1 MINLLS
7 SNILHLIVLLFV
19 LISCQNKNEKIN
31 EIKLT
36 VNYIGEIE
44 GGEVRLQKVS
54 SAYSIELYKSENF
67 NNNKIVFDISLL
79 ESTLFR
85 LDILGKESI
94 DLILNNTDV
103 NVNIDNSSSEFK
115 YTIEGSFDTDVLKNI
130 GKIISNYKYG
140 IRQINQKFIKS
151 SQEKNYKVLN
161 ELRYD
166 ANILKI
172 DFEKY
177 LKKYLR
183 TVNNSLAV
191 IITSDYLDI
200 DNNISFW
207 DSTLIKYR
215 DNFSYNSYFKSFEK
229 KVNKI
234 KSVSFGSVAPEI
246 ILSDTAAKDIALSSL
261 RGKYVLLDF
270 WAGWCGPCR
279 MENPNILK
287 NYLKYKDKGF
297 EVYQVSLDRS
307 RSDWVNAIKKDNL
320 IWYNVS
326 DLKYFQSEAASIYNI
341 DRIPKGFLLDPNG
354 VIIAKD
360 TELRGNR
367 LGEKLNEIFN

>member
-7 SNILHLIVLLFV
+7 RNILHLIVLLFV

-44 GGEVRLQKVS
+44 GGEIRLQKVS

-115 YTIEGSFDTDVLKNI
+115 YTIEGSYDTDVLKNV
-130 GKIISNYKYG
+130 GKIISNYKYD
-140 IRQINQKFIKS
+140 IRQINEKFIKA
-151 SQEKNYKVLN
+151 SQEKNYKVVN

-172 DFEKY
+172 DFEKH
-177 LKKYLR
+177 LKNYLR

-246 ILSDTAAKDIALSSL
+246 ILSDTAGKDIALSSL

-279 MENPNILK
+279 MENPNILT
-287 NYLKYKDKGF
+287 NYLKYKNKGF

>member
-7 SNILHLIVLLFV
+7 RNILYLVVLLFV
-19 LISCQNKNEKIN
+19 LMSCQNKNNKIN
-31 EIKLT
+31 ETKLT
-36 VNYIGEIE
+36 INYIGEIE

-67 NNNKIVFDISLL
+67 NNNKIVFDISIL

-115 YTIEGSFDTDVLKNI
+115 YTIEGSYDTDVLNNI
-130 GKIISNYKYG
+130 GKIISNYKYD
-140 IRQINQKFIKS
+140 IRQINQNFIKA
-151 SQEKNYKVLN
+151 SQEKNSKLVN

-177 LKKYLR
+177 LKNYLR
-183 TVNNSLAV
+183 TVDNSLAV

-207 DSTLIKYR
+207 DSTLTKYR

-234 KSVSFGSVAPEI
+234 KSISFGSVAPEL
-246 ILSDTAAKDIALSSL
+246 ILSDTTGKDIALSSL

-326 DLKYFQSEAASIYNI
+326 DLKYFQSEAATIYNI
-341 DRIPKGFLLDPNG
+341 DRIPKAFLLDPNG

>member
-7 SNILHLIVLLFV
+7 RNILYLVVLLFV
-19 LISCQNKNEKIN
+19 LISCQNKNNKIN
-31 EIKLT
+31 ETKLT
-36 VNYIGEIE
+36 INYIGEIE

-67 NNNKIVFDISLL
+67 NNNKIVFDISIL

-115 YTIEGSFDTDVLKNI
+115 YTIEGSYDTDVLNNI
-130 GKIISNYKYG
+130 GKIISNYKYD
-140 IRQINQKFIKS
+140 IRQINQNFIKA
-151 SQEKNYKVLN
+151 SQEKNSKLVN

-177 LKKYLR
+177 LKNYLR
-183 TVNNSLAV
+183 TVDNSLAV

-207 DSTLIKYR
+207 DSTLTKYR

-234 KSVSFGSVAPEI
+234 KSVSIGSVAPEI
-246 ILSDTAAKDIALSSL
+246 ILSDTTGKDVALSSL

-297 EVYQVSLDRS
+297 EIYQVSLDRS

-326 DLKYFQSEAASIYNI
+326 DLKYFQSEAATIYNI

>member
-7 SNILHLIVLLFV
+7 RNILHLIVLLFI

-36 VNYIGEIE
+36 VNYIGDIE
-44 GGEVRLQKVS
+44 GDEVRLQKVS
-54 SAYSIELYKSENF
+54 SDYSIELYKSESF
-67 NNNKIVFDISLL
+67 NNNKIVFDISIL

-94 DLILNNTDV
+94 DLILNNTDI
-103 NVNIDNSSSEFK
+103 NLNIDNSSSEFK
-115 YTIEGSFDTDVLKNI
+115 YTIEGSYDTDVLNNVR
-130 GKIISNYKYG
+130 KIISTYKYD
-140 IRQINQKFIKS
+140 IRQINQKFIKA
-151 SQEKNYKVLN
+151 SQEKNSKLVN

-172 DFEKY
+172 DFEKF
-177 LKKYLR
+177 LKTYLR
-183 TVNNSLAV
+183 TVDNSLAV

-234 KSVSFGSVAPEI
+234 KSVSIGSVAPEI
-246 ILSDTAAKDIALSSL
+246 ILSDTTGKDVALSSL

-287 NYLKYKDKGF
+287 NYVKYKNKGF

-326 DLKYFQSEAASIYNI
+326 DLKFFQSEAASLYNI

-367 LGEKLNEIFN
+367 LGEKLDEIFN

>member
-7 SNILHLIVLLFV
+7 RNIFHLIVLLFV

-44 GGEVRLQKVS
+44 VGEVRLQKVS

-67 NNNKIVFDISLL
+67 NNNKIVFDISIL

-103 NVNIDNSSSEFK
+103 NVNVDNSSSEFK
-115 YTIEGSFDTDVLKNI
+115 YTIEGSYDTDVLNNI
-130 GKIISNYKYG
+130 GKIISNYKYD
-140 IRQINQKFIKS
+140 IRQINQKFIKA
-151 SQEKNYKVLN
+151 SQDKNYKLVN

-177 LKKYLR
+177 LKNYLR
-183 TVNNSLAV
+183 TVDNSLAV

-207 DSTLIKYR
+207 DSTLTKYR

-234 KSVSFGSVAPEI
+234 KSVSIGSVAPEV
-246 ILSDTAAKDIALSSL
+246 ILSDTTGKDIALSSL

-326 DLKYFQSEAASIYNI
+326 DLKYFQSEAATIYNI

-360 TELRGNR
+360 IELRGNR

>member
-7 SNILHLIVLLFV
+7 RNILHLIVLLFI

-36 VNYIGEIE
+36 VNYIGDIE
-44 GGEVRLQKVS
+44 GDEVRLQKVS
-54 SAYSIELYKSENF
+54 SDYSIELYKSESF
-67 NNNKIVFDISLL
+67 NNNKIVFDISIL

-115 YTIEGSFDTDVLKNI
+115 YTIEGSYDTDVLNNVR
-130 GKIISNYKYG
+130 KIISTYKYD
-140 IRQINQKFIKS
+140 IRQINQKFIKA
-151 SQEKNYKVLN
+151 SQEKNSKLVN

-172 DFEKY
+172 DFEKF
-177 LKKYLR
+177 LKTYLR
-183 TVNNSLAV
+183 TVDNSLAV

-234 KSVSFGSVAPEI
+234 KSVSIGSVAPEI
-246 ILSDTAAKDIALSSL
+246 ILSDTTGKDVALSSL

-287 NYLKYKDKGF
+287 NYVKYKDKGF
-297 EVYQVSLDRS
+297 EIYQVSLDRS

-367 LGEKLNEIFN
+367 LGEKLDEIFN

>member
-7 SNILHLIVLLFV
+7 RNILHLIVLLFI

-36 VNYIGEIE
+36 VNYIGDIE
-44 GGEVRLQKVS
+44 GDEVRLQKVS
-54 SAYSIELYKSENF
+54 SDYSIELYKSESF
-67 NNNKIVFDISLL
+67 NNNKIVFDILIL

-94 DLILNNTDV
+94 DLILNNTDI
-103 NVNIDNSSSEFK
+103 NLNIDNSSSEFK
-115 YTIEGSFDTDVLKNI
+115 YTIEGSYDTDVLNNVR
-130 GKIISNYKYG
+130 KIISTYKYD
-140 IRQINQKFIKS
+140 IRQINQKFIKA
-151 SQEKNYKVLN
+151 SQEKNSKLVN

-172 DFEKY
+172 DFEKF
-177 LKKYLR
+177 LKTYLR
-183 TVNNSLAV
+183 TVDNSLAV

-234 KSVSFGSVAPEI
+234 KSVSIGSVAPEI
-246 ILSDTAAKDIALSSL
+246 ILSDTTGKDVALSSL

-287 NYLKYKDKGF
+287 NYVKYKNKGF

-326 DLKYFQSEAASIYNI
+326 DLKYFQSEAASLYNI

-367 LGEKLNEIFN
+367 LGEKLDEIFN

>member
-7 SNILHLIVLLFV
+7 RNILHLIVLLFI

-36 VNYIGEIE
+36 VNYIGEVE
-44 GGEVRLQKVS
+44 VGEVRLQKVS

-67 NNNKIVFDISLL
+67 KNNKIVFNVLLL

-115 YTIEGSFDTDVLKNI
+115 YTIEGSYDTDVLNNVR
-130 GKIISNYKYG
+130 KIISTYKYD
-140 IRQINQKFIKS
+140 IRQINQKFIKA
-151 SQEKNYKVLN
+151 SQEKNSKLVN

-172 DFEKY
+172 DFEKF
-177 LKKYLR
+177 LKNYLR
-183 TVNNSLAV
+183 TVDNSLAV

-234 KSVSFGSVAPEI
+234 KSISFGSVAPEL
-246 ILSDTAAKDIALSSL
+246 ILSDTTGKDIALSSL

-287 NYLKYKDKGF
+287 NYVKYKDKGF
-297 EVYQVSLDRS
+297 EIYQVSLDRS

-360 TELRGNR
+360 IELRGNR

>member
-7 SNILHLIVLLFV
+7 RNIFHLIVLLFV

-44 GGEVRLQKVS
+44 VGEVRLQKVS

-67 NNNKIVFDISLL
+67 NNNKIVFDISIL

-115 YTIEGSFDTDVLKNI
+115 YTIEGSYDTDVLNNI
-130 GKIISNYKYG
+130 GKIISTYKYD
-140 IRQINQKFIKS
+140 IRQINQKFIKA
-151 SQEKNYKVLN
+151 SQEKNSKLVN

-177 LKKYLR
+177 LKNYLR
-183 TVNNSLAV
+183 TVDNSLAV

-207 DSTLIKYR
+207 DSTLTKYR

-234 KSVSFGSVAPEI
+234 KSVSIGSVAPEV
-246 ILSDTAAKDIALSSL
+246 ILSDTTGKDIALSSL

-326 DLKYFQSEAASIYNI
+326 DLKYFQSEAATIYNI
-341 DRIPKGFLLDPNG
+341 DRIPKAFLLDPNG

>member
-7 SNILHLIVLLFV
+7 RNILHLIVLLFI

-36 VNYIGEIE
+36 VNYIGDIE

-54 SAYSIELYKSENF
+54 SDYSIELYKSENF
-67 NNNKIVFDISLL
+67 NNNKIVFDILIL

-94 DLILNNTDV
+94 DLILSNTNV
-103 NVNIDNSSSEFK
+103 NLNIDNSSSEFK
-115 YTIEGSFDTDVLKNI
+115 YTVEGSYDTDVLNNVR
-130 GKIISNYKYG
+130 KIISTYKYD
-140 IRQINQKFIKS
+140 IRQINQKFIKA
-151 SQEKNYKVLN
+151 SQEKNSKLVN

-177 LKKYLR
+177 LKNYLR
-183 TVNNSLAV
+183 TVDNSLAV

-246 ILSDTAAKDIALSSL
+246 ILSDTAGKDIALSSL

-297 EVYQVSLDRS
+297 EIYQVSLDRS

-326 DLKYFQSEAASIYNI
+326 DLKYFQSEAAAIYNI

-360 TELRGNR
+360 TELRGKR

>member
-1 MINLLS
+1 MINLLFR
-7 SNILHLIVLLFV
+7 NTLYLVVLLFV
-19 LISCQNKNEKIN
+19 LISCQNKNKKIN
-31 EIKLT
+31 ETKLT
-36 VNYIGEIE
+36 INYIGEIE

-67 NNNKIVFDISLL
+67 NNNKIVFDISIL

-115 YTIEGSFDTDVLKNI
+115 YTIEGSYDTDVLNNI
-130 GKIISNYKYG
+130 GKIISTYKYD
-140 IRQINQKFIKS
+140 IRQINQNFIKA
-151 SQEKNYKVLN
+151 SQDKNSKLVN

-166 ANILKI
+166 ANISKI

-177 LKKYLR
+177 LKNYLR
-183 TVNNSLAV
+183 TVDNSLAV
-191 IITSDYLDI
+191 IITSDYLNI

-207 DSTLIKYR
+207 DSTLTKYR

-234 KSVSFGSVAPEI
+234 KSVSFGSVAPEL
-246 ILSDTAAKDIALSSL
+246 ILSDTTGKDIALSSL

-297 EVYQVSLDRS
+297 EIYQVSLDRS

-326 DLKYFQSEAASIYNI
+326 DLKYFQSEAATIYNI

-360 TELRGNR
+360 NELRGNR
-367 LGEKLNEIFN
+367 LGKKLNEIFN

>member
-7 SNILHLIVLLFV
+7 RNILYLVVLLFV
-19 LISCQNKNEKIN
+19 LMSCQNKNNKIN
-31 EIKLT
+31 ETKLT
-36 VNYIGEIE
+36 INYIGEIE

-67 NNNKIVFDISLL
+67 NNNKIVFDISIL

-115 YTIEGSFDTDVLKNI
+115 YTIEGSYDTDVLNNI
-130 GKIISNYKYG
+130 GKIISNYKYD
-140 IRQINQKFIKS
+140 IRQINQNFIKA
-151 SQEKNYKVLN
+151 SQEKNSKLVN

-177 LKKYLR
+177 LKNYLR
-183 TVNNSLAV
+183 TVDNSLAV

-207 DSTLIKYR
+207 DSTLTKYR

-234 KSVSFGSVAPEI
+234 KSVSIGSVAPEV
-246 ILSDTAAKDIALSSL
+246 ILSDTTGKDIALSSL

-297 EVYQVSLDRS
+297 EIYQVSLDRS

-326 DLKYFQSEAASIYNI
+326 DLKYFQSEAATIYNI

>member
-7 SNILHLIVLLFV
+7 RNILHLIVLLFI

-36 VNYIGEIE
+36 VNYIGDIE
-44 GGEVRLQKVS
+44 GDEVRLQKVS
-54 SAYSIELYKSENF
+54 SDYSIELYKSESF
-67 NNNKIVFDISLL
+67 NNNKIVFDISIL

-94 DLILNNTDV
+94 DLILNNTDI
-103 NVNIDNSSSEFK
+103 NLNIDNSSSEFK
-115 YTIEGSFDTDVLKNI
+115 YTIEGSYDTDVLNNVR
-130 GKIISNYKYG
+130 KIISTYKYD
-140 IRQINQKFIKS
+140 IRQINQKFIKA
-151 SQEKNYKVLN
+151 SQEKNSKLVN

-172 DFEKY
+172 DFEKF
-177 LKKYLR
+177 LKTYLR
-183 TVNNSLAV
+183 TVDNSLAV

-207 DSTLIKYR
+207 DSTLTKYR

-234 KSVSFGSVAPEI
+234 KSVSIGSVAPEV
-246 ILSDTAAKDIALSSL
+246 ILSDTTGKDIALSSL

-326 DLKYFQSEAASIYNI
+326 DLKFFQSEAASLYNI

-367 LGEKLNEIFN
+367 LGEKLDEIFN

>member
-7 SNILHLIVLLFV
+7 RNILYLVVLLFV

-36 VNYIGEIE
+36 VNYIGDIE
-44 GGEVRLQKVS
+44 GDEVRLQKVS
-54 SAYSIELYKSENF
+54 SDYSIELYKSESF
-67 NNNKIVFDISLL
+67 NNNKIVFDISIL

-115 YTIEGSFDTDVLKNI
+115 YTIEGSYDTDVLNNVR
-130 GKIISNYKYG
+130 KIISTYKYD
-140 IRQINQKFIKS
+140 IRQINQKFIKA
-151 SQEKNYKVLN
+151 SQEKNSKLVN

-172 DFEKY
+172 DFEKF
-177 LKKYLR
+177 LKNYLR
-183 TVNNSLAV
+183 TVDNSLAV

-229 KVNKI
+229 KINKI
-234 KSVSFGSVAPEI
+234 KSVSIGSVAPEI
-246 ILSDTAAKDIALSSL
+246 ILSDTTGKDVALSSL

-287 NYLKYKDKGF
+287 NYVKYKNKGF

-326 DLKYFQSEAASIYNI
+326 DLKFFQSEAASLYNI

-367 LGEKLNEIFN
+367 LGEKLDEIFN